1 MTAHLGDPDATTE
14 LLYPPIEETW
24 RLEDL
29 FAQPWQKHGLLQKPP
44 KNAEVNVYVA

>member
-1 MTAHLGDPDATTE
+1 MTAHLGDPGATTE

-29 FAQPWQKHGLLQKPP
+29 FAGE
-44 KNAEVNVYVA
+44 AEFLAARASLKARLPEVAQ